1 MYDNRMTVLFGIS
14 SEIWRGSIPI
24 ELMISEND
32 LSTSTAPS
40 PCFLFLPRMS
50 YLGVVAADAVD
61 YLKSYA
67 IDIASDVWFESL
79 GVPLKWFDL
88 NIFNCIYLWDTFFN
102 YIALFIYDFYLVHLS
117 SVICHLEFYLT
128 CTARKKAQSP
138 GK

>member
-1 MYDNRMTVLFGIS
+1 MSDNRMSVLLGIS
-14 SEIWRGSIPI
+14 SEIWRGSIPV
-24 ELMISEND
+24 ELMISVND

-67 IDIASDVWFESL
+67 IDIISDVWFESL
-79 GVPLKWFDL
+79 GVPLKWFDFD
-88 NIFNCIYLWDTFFN
+88 IFNCVCVRDASFN
-102 YIALFIYDFYLVHLS
+102 YVALLIYDFYLVHLP
-117 SVICHLEFYLT
+117 SVICRLEFYST
-128 CTARKKAQSP
+128 CTARRKAQSP